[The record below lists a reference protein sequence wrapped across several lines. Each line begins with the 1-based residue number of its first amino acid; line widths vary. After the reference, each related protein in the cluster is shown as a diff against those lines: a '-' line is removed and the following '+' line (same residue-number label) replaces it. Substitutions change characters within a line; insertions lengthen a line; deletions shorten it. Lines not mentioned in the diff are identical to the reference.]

1 MEPKKFHKYLKM
13 FEKKDLER
21 MSMRKP
27 WDHTIDLRERSVL
40 RKGKVYPLSR
50 IKREKTRIFEESVE
64 KKVYST
70 IQVTVNIISV
80 LCAK

>member
-1 MEPKKFHKYLKM
+1 M
-13 FEKKDLER
+13 
-21 MSMRKP
+21 
-27 WDHTIDLRERSVL
+27 L